1 MSMVSALVSN
11 GSRVFTPH
19 EVQAIRGVISKPS
32 RLSLFNLLLYTGMRL
47 SEVKQLADN
56 PAIFDQER
64 KTILIV
70 SGKEKATQKDR
81 NVILNEKGVKAV
93 SEFLKTPVY
102 PQSPFAWQKN
112 LIRWCRAAHLAE
124 LPNPDH
130 DTNPYGV
137 TVRSTR
143 KTWESW
149 LMTCHEDKAV
159 RIALSQGHKESTQI
173 GHYLNL
179 LFTDEEYHQICHEVS
194 DWGVRPGRD

>member
-1 MSMVSALVSN
+1 MAPSALISN
-11 GSRVFTPH
+11 GSRVLTPL
-19 EVQAIRGVISKPS
+19 EVKAIRSVISKPS
-32 RLSLFNLLLYTGMRL
+32 LLGLFDLLLYTGMRL
-47 SEVKQLADN
+47 SEVRQLVDN
-56 PAIFDQER
+56 PGIFDEER

-70 SGKEKATQKDR
+70 SGKAKATQKDR
-81 NVILNEKGVKAV
+81 NILLNEKGLQAV
-93 SEFLKTPVY
+93 REFLKCPVY

-112 LIRWCRAAHLAE
+112 LIRWCRAAHLSE
-124 LPNPDH
+124 LPNPEH
-130 DTNPYGV
+130 ETNPYGI

-179 LFTDEEYHQICHEVS
+179 LFTDHEYQAICGEVEG
-194 DWGVRPGRD
+194 WGMRSGRV